1 MTSTSTISDDLDRQ
15 ITLTHERLVAA
26 MQQRLPRM
34 RLETK
39 ERYFAAL
46 SILVTRLA
54 DIDRPL
60 REVLQET
67 LAETAAALVQE
78 LGS

>member
-1 MTSTSTISDDLDRQ
+1 MTSAISDDLDRQ
-15 ITLTHERLVAA
+15 ITLTHERLVEA
-26 MQQRLPRM
+26 MARRLPGM

-46 SILVTRLA
+46 SALAARLA

-60 REVLQET
+60 RDVIQET
-67 LAETAAALVQE
+67 LAETAAVLVQE

>member
-1 MTSTSTISDDLDRQ
+1 MTSALSDDLDRQ
-15 ITLTHERLVAA
+15 ITLTHERLVEA
-26 MQQRLPRM
+26 MERRLPRM

-46 SILVTRLA
+46 SALAVRLA

-60 REVLQET
+60 RDVIQET
-67 LAETAAALVQE
+67 LAETAAVLVQE